1 MRDGEELA
9 VKKRKPAAKAKH
21 THARTPE
28 GPRKQYQKWDPQ
40 DEMDRTTIYIPAKI
54 HKELKV
60 ESAVSGVPISRIILD
75 ALRGRVTLTRHE
87 SPPPAA
93 PAPA

>member
-1 MRDGEELA
+1 MAR
-9 VKKRKPAAKAKH
+9 KRKSATKAKH
-21 THARTPE
+21 AHPRTLE
-28 GPRKQYQKWDPQ
+28 GPRKQYQKWDPE

-60 ESAVSGVPISRIILD
+60 ESAHSGVPISKIILD

-93 PAPA
+93 PVPA